1 MKWKKKKY
9 QKKYK
14 KYKIKRRKIIMSKL
28 REIMNSQLNLAL
40 EEIDAL
46 EHGAERTK
54 LRIMLVSALA
64 NTATLEFDAPK
75 GKSAIKNDTAKD
87 VAEDEI
93 SDEEIEAEEVE
104 GEEDVESELEGGQE
118 VDVEDEGEQED
129 VFAEDEEGNPI
140 NISPAFYSLNLSDYD
155 QRFTVAYYMTVYG
168 LDEVDQWVANFTDN
182 VVTSAVEFLNDE
194 NAQGF
199 LDWLASE

>member
-1 MKWKKKKY
+1 
-9 QKKYK
+9 
-14 KYKIKRRKIIMSKL
+14 MSKL

-64 NTATLEFDAPK
+64 NTASIEFDTPK

-87 VAEDEI
+87 VEVEETTEGEI
-93 SDEEIEAEEVE
+93 VEEEVS
-104 GEEDVESELEGGQE
+104 EEPELEDGQE
-118 VDVEDEGEQED
+118 VSVEDEGEQED

-140 NISPAFYSLNLSDYD
+140 NISPAFYSVDLSDYD

-194 NAQGF
+194 NVQGF